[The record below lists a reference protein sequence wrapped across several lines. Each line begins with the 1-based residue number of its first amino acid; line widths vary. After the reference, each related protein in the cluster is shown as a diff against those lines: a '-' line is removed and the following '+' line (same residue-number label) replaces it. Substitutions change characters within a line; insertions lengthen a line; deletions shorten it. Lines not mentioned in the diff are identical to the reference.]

1 MPFIPHILSPG
12 SAPWVGWTMLLLAV
26 IAVLSELMQPGVLS
40 GSFALV
46 FSKVERTYHD
56 PHRNIPGQLCINVF
70 RIGTFAL
77 ALYLF
82 CYVGGT
88 LSLGHWEVQF
98 LTDKTFLFRKYLLV
112 LLVVFGV
119 DTVKYLL
126 TLWVNYTFQ
135 ISRRFTLISLHYNSL
150 WTVINSAFYLLL
162 LVLLPVDSPKIIF
175 WSFLALCIVALVL
188 IGVKWLRV
196 FYSGLPSLLYIALY
210 LLTLEVLPLLA
221 MVACAEEVI

>member
-1 MPFIPHILSPG
+1 
-12 SAPWVGWTMLLLAV
+12 MLFLLAF
-26 IAVLSELMQPGVLS
+26 AVLSELMQPGVLL

-56 PHRNIPGQLCINVF
+56 PHRNIPGQLCINIF
-70 RIGTFAL
+70 RMGTFAL

-88 LSLGHWEVQF
+88 LHIGNWEVQF
-98 LTDKTFLFRKYLLV
+98 LSDKTFLFSKYLLV

-135 ISRRFTLISLHYNSL
+135 ISHRFTLISMHYDSL

-162 LVLLPVDSPKIIF
+162 LVLLPVDSPMIIF
-175 WSFLALCIVALVL
+175 WGFWALCIVALLL

-196 FYSGLPSLLYIALY
+196 FYSRLPSLLYIVLY
-210 LLTLEVLPLLA
+210 LLTLEVLPILV
-221 MVACAEEVI
+221 MIACAEQVV

>member
-1 MPFIPHILSPG
+1 
-12 SAPWVGWTMLLLAV
+12 MLFLLV
-26 IAVLSELMQPGVLS
+26 FAVLSELLQPGVLL
-40 GSFALV
+40 GSFAML

-56 PHRNIPGQLCINVF
+56 PHRNMPGRLCINVF

-82 CYVGGT
+82 CYVGG
-88 LSLGHWEVQF
+88 SLHIGHWEVQF

-119 DTVKYLL
+119 DTMKYLL

-162 LVLLPVDSPKIIF
+162 LVLLPIDSPTIIF
-175 WSFLALCIVALVL
+175 WGFWTLCIVALLL
-188 IGVKWLRV
+188 IGIKWLRV
-196 FYSGLPSLLYIALY
+196 FYTGLPSLLYIALY
-210 LLTLEVLPLLA
+210 LLTLEVLPILV
-221 MVACAEEVI
+221 MIACAEQVV

>member
-1 MPFIPHILSPG
+1 MPFVPHILSPE
-12 SAPWVGWTMLLLAV
+12 SAPWVSWTMLFLLV
-26 IAVLSELMQPGVLS
+26 FAVLSELLQPGVLL
-40 GSFALV
+40 GSFAML

-82 CYVGGT
+82 CYVGG
-88 LSLGHWEVQF
+88 SLHIGGWEVQF

-119 DTVKYLL
+119 DTMKYLL

-162 LVLLPVDSPKIIF
+162 LVLLPIDSPTIIF
-175 WSFLALCIVALVL
+175 WGFWTLCIVALLL
-188 IGVKWLRV
+188 IGIKWLRV
-196 FYSGLPSLLYIALY
+196 FYTGLPSLLYIALY
-210 LLTLEVLPLLA
+210 LLTLEVLPILV
-221 MVACAEEVI
+221 MIACAEQVV

>member
-1 MPFIPHILSPG
+1 
-12 SAPWVGWTMLLLAV
+12 MLLLAV
-26 IAVLSELMQPGVLS
+26 FAVLSELMQPGVLS
-40 GSFALV
+40 GSFTLV

>member
-1 MPFIPHILSPG
+1 MPFVPHILSPE
-12 SAPWVGWTMLLLAV
+12 SAPWVGWTMLGLLFL
-26 IAVLSELMQPGVLS
+26 AVLSELMQQGALL

-46 FSKVERTYHD
+46 FQKVERTYHD
-56 PHRNIPGQLCINVF
+56 PHRNAPGQLCINLF
-70 RIGTFAL
+70 RTGTFAL

-88 LSLGHWEVQF
+88 LRFGHWQVV
-98 LTDKTFLFRKYLLV
+98 LFSDEAFRFSKYLLV

-119 DTVKYLL
+119 DTLKYVL

-135 ISRRFTLISLHYNSL
+135 ISQRIALISMHYDSL

-162 LVLLPVDSPKIIF
+162 LVLLPVDSAAVIF
-175 WSFLALCIVALVL
+175 WGFVVLCAVALLL

-196 FYSGLPSLLYIALY
+196 FYAGPASLLYILLY
-210 LLTLEVLPLLA
+210 LLTLEVLPLCA
-221 MVACAEEVI
+221 MVALSACLV